1 MHPHAQLIERFY
13 QAFQKRDAAGMARCY
28 HPEVHFSDPAF
39 PELRGARAGA
49 MWTMLCAKGKDLR
62 LEYRDVQ
69 ADDRTGSAHWEAW
82 YTFSKTG
89 RPVHNQIDAR
99 FEFRDGLIVRHQDRF
114 DFHRWASQALGPA
127 GRLLGGFGFLRRKV
141 QAMAAKGLDEF
152 IARGG

>member
-13 QAFQKRDAAGMARCY
+13 QAFQKRDGAAMARCY

-39 PELRGARAGA
+39 PDLRGARAGA